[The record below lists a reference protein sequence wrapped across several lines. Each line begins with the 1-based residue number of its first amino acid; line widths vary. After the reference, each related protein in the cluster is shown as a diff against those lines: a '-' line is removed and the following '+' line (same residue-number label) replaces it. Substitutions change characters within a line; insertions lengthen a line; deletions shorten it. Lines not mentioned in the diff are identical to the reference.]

1 MSSKKQSSIL
11 ELKNDLKETERS
23 CQELK
28 REVSSLKNKLNL
40 VESEIKIKEQEITE
54 LIALR
59 NQDEDKENELRNETV
74 SLKQKVRINSICL
87 IIFIQ
92 YFKIL

>member
-1 MSSKKQSSIL
+1 M
-11 ELKNDLKETERS
+11 ELKSDLKETENS

-59 NQDEDKENELRNETV
+59 NKDEDKENELRDETV
-74 SLKQKVRINSICL
+74 SLKQKVRIY
-87 IIFIQ
+87 FIH
-92 YFKIL
+92 FTSFIKILKYFQMFL